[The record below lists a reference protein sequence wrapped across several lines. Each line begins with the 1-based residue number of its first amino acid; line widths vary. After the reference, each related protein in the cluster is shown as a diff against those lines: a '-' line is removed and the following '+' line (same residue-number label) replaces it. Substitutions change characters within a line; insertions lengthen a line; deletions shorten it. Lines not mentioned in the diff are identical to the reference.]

1 MKALRWIVVI
11 TTLWFSSISLAAP
24 GSGMRVT
31 HYEPLQRLRLQ
42 TDRALVVQKP
52 NSGEAVQLSFDALG
66 RSFQLQLEPNSGL
79 LSATS
84 RAALSAT
91 VKVYRGQLAGNA
103 NSWVRMVVVNGIPR
117 GMIWDGQEL
126 FAIEA
131 PEDSPLPISGPVM
144 YRLADTFIVPG
155 TLSCG
160 AAPLP
165 TSGATHFKT
174 LLGELTA
181 AKAKAPGA
189 VSEIAFGVI
198 GDFEFTSAM
207 GGASAAEAA
216 IVARLN
222 NVDGIYSE
230 QLGVQINVQ
239 VIETFNDAADPF
251 SDTAVA
257 GELLNELSDYRESTP
272 NQNAQGLTHLYTG
285 RNLDTSTVGVAWSGA
300 LCRTRFGAGLSEG
313 NRGLITDSLI
323 AAHEIGHN
331 FGAPHDGQAGSA
343 CEVEAQSFIMAPS
356 VNGSDQFSACSITQ
370 MQDDIAAASCITPLP
385 SVDMTISV
393 NGPNPAPLLGNSVTL
408 TFDVTNNGT
417 TQASNV
423 TADVTLPDNVSFL
436 SVAASTGV
444 CTSGAGSVTCTLGA
458 VPGGSSRTVTVSSRT
473 TAAGVGIFDASVGA
487 DVDDNPN
494 NNVFAAQ
501 VVVTPAVDLVVNAL
515 SQQAVNLDGSITASN
530 TLENRSILDA
540 TDVSLSITLDNGLR
554 ADSASWSAGSC
565 TVTAQQVNCQASTV
579 AGQSSSSIDLT
590 VTGTSVGSKIYT
602 ITMTATEADANP
614 ANNTAD
620 GTVTVNS
627 VGGNSGTVAED
638 EGGVGASGPLL
649 LWLMFGGVLGRYHRR
664 RNPVSIP

>member
-1 MKALRWIVVI
+1 MKALKWIVVI
-11 TTLWFSSISLAAP
+11 TTLCLSSITFAAQ
-24 GSGMRVT
+24 SNGMSVT

-42 TDRALVVQKP
+42 TARGLFAQKTNP
-52 NSGEAVQLSFDALG
+52 GEAVMLSFDALG
-66 RSFQLQLEPNSGL
+66 RSFQLDLEPNAGL
-79 LSATS
+79 LSAPS
-84 RAALSAT
+84 RAALST
-91 VKVYRGQLAGNA
+91 KVQIYRGLVVGVA
-103 NSWVRMVVVNGIPR
+103 NSWVRMVIVNGIPR

-131 PEDSPLPISGPVM
+131 PEDSALPISTPII
-144 YRLADTFIVPG
+144 YRLADTFVVPG
-155 TLSCG
+155 ALSCG
-160 AAPLP
+160 SISLP

-189 VSEIAFGVI
+189 VSEISFGVI
-198 GDFEFTSAM
+198 GDFEFTSNM

-222 NVDGIYSE
+222 NVDGIFSE
-230 QLGVQINVQ
+230 QLGIQISVQ
-239 VIETFNDAADPF
+239 VIETFTDAADPF

-257 GELLNELSDYRESTP
+257 SDLLNELSDYRESTP
-272 NQNAQGLTHLYTG
+272 TQNSQGLTHLYTG
-285 RNLDTSTVGVAWSGA
+285 RDLDTTTVGVAWSGA

-313 NRGLITDSLI
+313 RRGLITDSLI

-331 FGAPHDGQAGSA
+331 FGAPHDGQTGSA
-343 CEVEAQSFIMAPS
+343 CEAEPQTFIMASS

-393 NGPNPAPLLGNSVTL
+393 SGADPTPLLGNSVTL

-423 TADVTLPDNVSFL
+423 NADVTLPNNVSFL
-436 SVAASTGV
+436 SVAASIGA
-444 CTSGAGSVTCTLGA
+444 CTSGAGSINCVLGD
-458 VPGGSSRTVTVSSRT
+458 VPGSSSRTVTVSSMT
-473 TAAGVGIFDASVGA
+473 TAVGVGIFDASVSA
-487 DVDDNPN
+487 DVDDNLN
-494 NNVFAAQ
+494 NNRFAAQ
-501 VVVTPAVDLVVNAL
+501 VTVTPAVDLVVNTL
-515 SQQAVNLDGSITASN
+515 SQTSVILDGSTTVRNI
-530 TLENRSILDA
+530 LENRSILEA

-565 TVTAQQVNCQASTV
+565 TVAAQQVNCQAATV
-579 AGQSSSSIDLT
+579 AGQSSSTIDLT

-602 ITMTATEADANP
+602 MTMTATEADADP
-614 ANNTAD
+614 GNNTSD

-627 VGGNSGTVAED
+627 VNGNGGNAEAD
-638 EGGVGASGPLL
+638 DGGAGASGPLFVWML
-649 LWLMFGGVLGRYHRR
+649 LCGLLGRYRR
-664 RNPVSIP
+664 DRNPVITP